1 MGPLAGDF
9 NGSPL
14 REMKKLF
21 GLGKGLGSLIPQN
34 AEIRQSETRKENVF
48 YVEINKIKANPDQP
62 RHDFDEEG
70 IKELSKSVRKYGVLQ
85 PLLVTK
91 IETET
96 PKGLEVSY
104 QLIAGERRLRAS
116 QVAGLPQVPVIIRDE
131 FEHKQDRLEVAL
143 IENVQRKDLNPI
155 EEAEAYD
162 RLAQEFG
169 LTQKEIA
176 EKVSKSREVVANAVR
191 LLNLP
196 KDMRDALRADKLSRA
211 HAKALLAFSD
221 ETKQRE
227 IYNQILAGG
236 VSSKDVES
244 MASLAKPNKKSVKK
258 DNKFATLE
266 KNLSETLEAPVLIHA
281 SEKGGK
287 IVVRFATLEDL
298 NKIAKS
304 IID

>member
-1 MGPLAGDF
+1 
-9 NGSPL
+9 
-14 REMKKLF
+14 MKKLF

-34 AEIRQSETRKENVF
+34 TEIKQPETRKENVF
-48 YVEINKIKANPDQP
+48 YIETNKIKANPEQP
-62 RHDFDEEG
+62 RRDFDEEG
-70 IKELSKSVRKYGVLQ
+70 IKELSRSVRKYGVLQ

-96 PKGLEVSY
+96 PKGLDVSY

-143 IENVQRKDLNPI
+143 IENVQRKDLNPV

-162 RLAQEFG
+162 RLAKEFG

-176 EKVSKSREVVANAVR
+176 DKVSKSREVVANAVR

-196 KDMRDALRADKLSRA
+196 KDIRDALRAEKLSRA
-211 HAKALLAFSD
+211 HAKALLAFND

-227 IYNQILAGG
+227 VYNQILAGG

-244 MASLAKPNKKSVKK
+244 MASSAKPKTLRQAQGKKNS
-258 DNKFATLE
+258 KFIELE

-287 IVVRFATLEDL
+287 IVVKFASLEDL

>member
-1 MGPLAGDF
+1 
-9 NGSPL
+9 
-14 REMKKLF
+14 MKKLF
-21 GLGKGLGSLIPQN
+21 GLGKGLGSLIPSN
-34 AEIRQSETRKENVF
+34 MESTNTNKKENVF

-62 RHDFDEEG
+62 RRDFDEEG

-91 IETET
+91 VETDT
-96 PKGLEVSY
+96 PKGLDVSY

-143 IENVQRKDLNPI
+143 IENVQRKDLNPV

-162 RLAQEFG
+162 RLAKEFG

-176 EKVSKSREVVANAVR
+176 DKVSKSREVVANAVR

-196 KDMRDALRADKLSRA
+196 KDIRDAVRTDRLSRA

-227 IYNQILAGG
+227 VYNQILAGG
-236 VSSKDVES
+236 VSSKEVES
-244 MASLAKPNKKSVKK
+244 MASSAKPKTSRQAKGKKNS
-258 DNKFATLE
+258 KFIELE
-266 KNLSETLEAPVLIHA
+266 KNLGETLSAPVLIQSA
-281 SEKGGK
+281 NPPAGGGGK
-287 IVVRFATLEDL
+287 IVIRFATLEDL

>member
-1 MGPLAGDF
+1 
-9 NGSPL
+9 
-14 REMKKLF
+14 MKKLF
-21 GLGKGLGSLIPQN
+21 GLGKGLGSLIPHN
-34 AEIRQSETRKENVF
+34 TEIRPENLKESVF
-48 YVEINKIKANPDQP
+48 YVETNKVRANPDQP
-62 RHDFDEEG
+62 RRDFDEEG

-91 IETET
+91 VETET

-143 IENVQRKDLNPI
+143 IENVQRKDLNPV

-162 RLAQEFG
+162 RLAKEFG

-176 EKVSKSREVVANAVR
+176 DKVSKSREVVANAVR

-196 KDMRDALRADKLSRA
+196 KDIRDALRAEKLSRA

-221 ETKQRE
+221 EKKQRE
-227 IYNQILAGG
+227 VYNQILAGG
-236 VSSKDVES
+236 ISSKDVES
-244 MASLAKPNKKSVKK
+244 MASSAKPNKKQVKK
-258 DNKFATLE
+258 DNKFSTLE

-287 IVVRFATLEDL
+287 IVVKFANLEDL

>member
-1 MGPLAGDF
+1 
-9 NGSPL
+9 
-14 REMKKLF
+14 MKKLF

-34 AEIRQSETRKENVF
+34 AEIRPENRKENVF

-62 RHDFDEEG
+62 RQDFDQEG
-70 IKELSKSVRKYGVLQ
+70 INELSKSVRKYGVLQ

-91 IETET
+91 VETET
-96 PKGLEVSY
+96 LRGLEVSY

-131 FEHKQDRLEVAL
+131 FENKKDRLEVAL
-143 IENVQRKDLNPI
+143 IENVQRKDLNPV

-162 RLAQEFG
+162 RLAKEFG
-169 LTQKEIA
+169 LTHKEIA

-196 KDMRDALRADKLSRA
+196 KDIRDALRAEKLSRA
-211 HAKALLAFSD
+211 HAKALLAFND
-221 ETKQRE
+221 ESKQRE
-227 IYNQILAGG
+227 VYNQILAGG

-244 MASLAKPNKKSVKK
+244 LASLSKPKTLRQAQGKKNS
-258 DNKFATLE
+258 KFMELE
-266 KNLSETLEAPVLIHA
+266 KNLGETLSATVLIQSSSNPPA
-281 SEKGGK
+281 GGGGK
-287 IVVRFATLEDL
+287 IIIKFATHEEL